1 MKLKVYKYMK
11 TKKEYKQLKKYKIIV
26 VDEVTGEMYI
36 KKC

>member
-1 MKLKVYKYMK
+1 MK